1 MVGLSG
7 YLISCHL
14 KENRQKKKKKEK
26 VWGKQNKKVKQ
37 TNKKNSEI
45 KQQID

>member
-14 KENRQKKKKKEK
+14 KENRQKKKKKRCGESK
-26 VWGKQNKKVKQ
+26 TKKSNKQ
-37 TNKKNSEI
+37 TKKILRLNNK
-45 KQQID
+45 